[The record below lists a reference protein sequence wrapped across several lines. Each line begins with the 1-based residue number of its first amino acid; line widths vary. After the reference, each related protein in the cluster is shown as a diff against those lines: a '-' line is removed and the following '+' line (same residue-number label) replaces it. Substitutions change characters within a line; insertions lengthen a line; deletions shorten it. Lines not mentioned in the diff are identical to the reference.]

1 MLNDENAI
9 DGRLRAKAIDQE
21 ENAEHQHEA
30 QVIEEERLRR
40 VDRERLEHQ
49 RIERFAIP
57 KIDAQVVDVAGCLKI
72 DILTLPVVR
81 THVYERDARRKF
93 SVVEIRLMRR
103 ICEVDLYRDHLSG
116 LRLVKF
122 DMDVLDL
129 FIQVVDLEKMVRSR
143 YAIRFTLCFSEGEFI
158 VERNRL
164 VSARAIMIDVEEK
177 YFKKQRNQHDNEH
190 IARKLQAFA
199 DLLTMSVYV
208 VFKIHCDSL

>member
-1 MLNDENAI
+1 MLDDEDAI
-9 DGRLRAKAIDQE
+9 DGRLRAEAIDKE

-30 QVIEEERLRR
+30 QVVEEERLRG

-49 RIERFAIP
+49 RIERFAVAE
-57 KIDAQVVDVAGCLKI
+57 IDAQVIDVASCLKI
-72 DILTLPVVR
+72 DVLALPVVR
-81 THVYERDARRKF
+81 AHVYERDARREF

-103 ICEVDLYRDHLSG
+103 ICEVDLYRDYLSG

-122 DMDVLDL
+122 EMDVLDL

-158 VERNRL
+158 VKRDRL

-177 YFKKQRNQHDNEH
+177 YFKEQRDQYDNEH

-199 DLLTMSVYV
+199 DLLTMTIYV
-208 VFKIHCDSL
+208 VFKIH